1 MVVTP
6 QERFADWLV
15 QLRVAAGNP
24 SYGAL
29 VTHNATAAPGR
40 LRGQLNRAGLSALLN
55 ATFVRP
61 PRWEVIEAFVD
72 ACRAAAV
79 ARYGDLPPE
88 AVPQL
93 RRSLWRQRH
102 ADLVRA
108 VGPRRPRAAAAPRE
122 PAAEEAEP
130 GGPGPVPE
138 SVHDRYGATRSAF
151 ESYHSVVLDREEDL
165 ARLLAAVRGPGAYH
179 VIEAPAFAGKTAFTV
194 ELYRRLRAQ
203 GCPTAVFYVVDRYA
217 HRSQDF
223 LEAAI
228 GQLLTALRSQE
239 PLAPPE
245 ERPAQF
251 ARLWTGFAA
260 LGTAGRPAVLLVD
273 GLDEQL
279 TADGVSPLLPVHV
292 FGHAHVVVAT
302 RCLPDFRAAVPRHHA
317 LAATPVHVVPLKT
330 SPHAEARH
338 DDAQRHLEHWLSSA
352 EPMPERVATLLRV
365 AAAPLT
371 RHDLAD
377 LLDLGVGRVAR
388 HLRGIERC
396 LLPLA
401 LECGGTGYQWAHA
414 TYGEFVDHWVGK
426 ARSAQEIHQVIAWA
440 DRYADDGWPGT
451 TPPFLLHGLHHF
463 VRAHRELV
471 GGTRLVDLVNTA
483 RRRRLLAVYG
493 HEATFLETIAFA
505 REALRAP
512 EGPASDRVLE
522 LQFRL
527 DVHHL
532 TATASTAGLPS
543 GLLGLLV
550 RSGQARQ
557 AEGIAL
563 CVQETHRAEALAE
576 VAEANLDTGAT
587 ERARELADRAWAF
600 APARG
605 DAYWQFVA
613 LGACA
618 RAARG
623 TGAGIP
629 PFAPGDWLEGAD
641 QRVRCACAQY
651 LLEAGEPEAARS
663 VLVELLAHAPAY
675 GPFYAWVL
683 ADAAAALSRLGDL
696 DAAVDLARR
705 ASSRERG
712 DFLLGSNGTV
722 PVGRVVG
729 DLVRAARVEDACA
742 LASMATSDA
751 DYLRAGLHAALA
763 EALAAEGH
771 RARAAAVLE
780 RELSRAAAL
789 RHESMRFVSLASLRA
804 AQAKCGDGDV
814 PAMRRLV
821 RSADAVVFPDWYV
834 SLGLTK
840 LGEGLLAA
848 GDRDGAV
855 RAARHA
861 LAFSGRSS
869 HPFTDDLMHQV
880 VEASIEVGDRAG
892 ARRVAEANPN
902 LAWRG
907 PSVRAVEIAEAAAG
921 HLAAADGCATWDAEH
936 RAELA
941 LAWAQAGRTA
951 AARDL
956 AHGVIDEWNGRH
968 RPAGQPDGTLWAA
981 VLRAVE
987 ALHRSD
993 GAAHCATTL
1002 ARMRPVARRAESLA
1016 KLSACCR
1023 TTRAE
1028 AADALLDKAV
1038 GLALRLRDDL
1048 QCLAALGAVVGA
1060 AGPLREHPAA
1070 ADRAIAA
1077 FRRRAAHVTDGA
1089 AAGLHAAMAVALS
1102 RAGLDEEARGFAG
1115 EAYEFARSV
1124 GAERDVS
1131 AGADRDVEDA
1141 YRVGEAL
1148 TRVGMNDHALRLAED
1163 LGLPFALPDIV
1174 QSYAAAGDTATAG
1187 RVAEKAVAA
1196 WAEVGRG
1203 DAFTTEMFLGPLL
1216 RAGRV
1221 DLAEPMLRT
1230 SLAEDLDFGG
1240 VARAYFTGMVAQG
1253 LAGTA
1258 LSQARG
1264 LESRYWKAAALVAW
1278 GTAAA
1283 WPLDVRR
1290 RHVRLLREHV
1300 VEGPWGGGEAGG
1312 ADL

>member
-24 SYGAL
+24 SYGDL

-55 ATFVRP
+55 AAFVRP

-79 ARYGDLPPE
+79 ERYGDVTPE

-93 RRSLWRQRH
+93 RRSLWRERH

-108 VGPRRPRAAAAPRE
+108 VGPRRPRAGAAPRE
-122 PAAEEAEP
+122 PAAEEADP
-130 GGPGPVPE
+130 DGSGPLPE

-179 VIEAPAFAGKTAFTV
+179 VVEAPAFAGKTAFTV
-194 ELYRRLRAQ
+194 ELYRRLCAR

-228 GQLLTALRSQE
+228 GQLLTALRSRE

-279 TADGVSPLLPVHV
+279 TADGVSPLLPVRV
-292 FGHAHVVVAT
+292 SGHAHVVVAT
-302 RCLPDFRAAVPRHHA
+302 RSLPDFRAAVPRHHA
-317 LAATPVHVVPLKT
+317 LAATPVHVVPLKA

-352 EPMPERVATLLRV
+352 EPTPERVATLLRV

-388 HLRGIERC
+388 LLHGIERC
-396 LLPLA
+396 LLPLT
-401 LECGGTGYQWAHA
+401 LECGGTGYQWAHT
-414 TYGEFVDHWVGK
+414 TYGEFVDDWVGK

-463 VRAHRELV
+463 VRAHRDLV
-471 GGTRLVDLVNTA
+471 GGTRLVDLVSTA
-483 RRRRLLAVYG
+483 RRRRLLAAYG

-505 REALRAP
+505 REALRVAQ
-512 EGPASDRVLE
+512 GPATDRGLE
-522 LQFRL
+522 LAFRL
-527 DVHHL
+527 DLHHL

-563 CVQETHRAEALAE
+563 CVEETYRAEALAE
-576 VAEANLDTGAT
+576 VAEAHLDTGAA

-600 APARG
+600 TAARG
-605 DAYWQFVA
+605 EAYWQLVA
-613 LGACA
+613 LGTCA
-618 RAARG
+618 RAAGR

-629 PFAPGDWLEGAD
+629 PFAPGDWLEDAD
-641 QRVRCACAQY
+641 QRVFCACAQY
-651 LLEAGEPEAARS
+651 LLEVGEPEAARS
-663 VLVELLAHAPAY
+663 VLAELLAHEHEY
-675 GPFYAWVL
+675 GPLYPWVL
-683 ADAAAALSRLGDL
+683 ADAAAVLSRLGDL
-696 DAAVDLARR
+696 DAAVDLVRR
-705 ASSRERG
+705 AGSQERTA
-712 DFLLGSNGTV
+712 FLLGSHGTV
-722 PVGRVVG
+722 PVSRVVG

-742 LASMATSDA
+742 LASAATSEA
-751 DYLRAGLHAALA
+751 DYLRAGGQAALS

-771 RARAAAVLE
+771 RARAAALLE
-780 RELSRAAAL
+780 RELSRAAAMS
-789 RHESMRFVSLASLRA
+789 HETMRFVSLAYLRA
-804 AQAKCGDGDV
+804 AQAGCGDGDV

-821 RSADAVVFPDWYV
+821 EGADAIEYGDGHV
-834 SLGLTK
+834 SAGLTK

-855 RAARHA
+855 LAARHA
-861 LAFSGRSS
+861 LDFSGRYS
-869 HPFTDDLMHQV
+869 HPFADELLHQV
-880 VEASIEVGDRAG
+880 TVASIEVGDRSG

-902 LAWRG
+902 RAWRSQ
-907 PSVRAVEIAEAAAG
+907 SVRAVELAEAAAG
-921 HLAAADGCATWDAEH
+921 HLAAADRCATWDAEH

-941 LAWAQAGRTA
+941 LAWARAGRTA

-956 AHGVIDEWNGRH
+956 AHGVIAEWNARH
-968 RPAGQPDGTLWAA
+968 RPAGQPDGILWAA

-993 GAAHCATTL
+993 GVAPCATTL
-1002 ARMRPVARRAESLA
+1002 ARLRPAARRAEALA

-1023 TTRAE
+1023 TTPGS
-1028 AADALLDKAV
+1028 AADTLLDEAV
-1038 GLALRLRDDL
+1038 ALADRLRDDSL
-1048 QCLAALGAVVGA
+1048 RPAALCATVGA
-1060 AGPLREHPAA
+1060 AGPLRERPPAVT
-1070 ADRAIAA
+1070 RAIAA
-1077 FRRRAAHVTDGA
+1077 FRRRTAHLTDSTG
-1089 AAGLHAAMAVALS
+1089 AGLRASMAVALS
-1102 RAGLDEEARGFAG
+1102 RTGLDEDARAFAG
-1115 EAYEFARSV
+1115 EAYDVARAV
-1124 GAERDVS
+1124 GAE
-1131 AGADRDVEDA
+1131 RDVEDA

-1148 TRVGMNDHALRLAED
+1148 TRVGMNDHALRLTED
-1163 LGLPFALPDIV
+1163 LDLPYSLPDIV
-1174 QSYAAAGDTATAG
+1174 RSHALAGDTATAG
-1187 RVAEKAVAA
+1187 RVAEKAAA
-1196 WAEVGRG
+1196 VWAEVARG
-1203 DAFTTEMFLGPLL
+1203 DAFATEMFIEPLL
-1216 RAGRV
+1216 RAGRA
-1221 DLAEPMLRT
+1221 DLAETMLQEA
-1230 SLAEDLDFGG
+1230 LAESLEFG
-1240 VARAYFTGMVAQG
+1240 VVVDAYFAGMVAQG
-1253 LAGTA
+1253 LADTA

-1264 LESRYWKAAALVAW
+1264 LELRHWKAAALVAW

-1290 RHVRLLREHV
+1290 RHVRLLQEHV
-1300 VEGPWGGGEAGG
+1300 VERLWRVDGTDGDTP
-1312 ADL
+1312 